1 MKKWSL
7 NRMDNNGIEF
17 VDRLVIG
24 GLYDDGQ
31 SNARALAMIKRQ
43 VLLMMHQELTER
55 QRYVLTCRLEGQP
68 IYEIA
73 KNMGISP
80 ATASKHYKKAVAT
93 LKRYGQYLEPFL
105 HWGDDQAV

>member
-1 MKKWSL
+1 
-7 NRMDNNGIEF
+7 
-17 VDRLVIG
+17 
-24 GLYDDGQ
+24 
-31 SNARALAMIKRQ
+31 
-43 VLLMMHQELTER
+43 MMHQELTER

-93 LKRYGQYLEPFL
+93 LKRYCQYLEPFL
-105 HWGDDQAV
+105 HWGDDQAI